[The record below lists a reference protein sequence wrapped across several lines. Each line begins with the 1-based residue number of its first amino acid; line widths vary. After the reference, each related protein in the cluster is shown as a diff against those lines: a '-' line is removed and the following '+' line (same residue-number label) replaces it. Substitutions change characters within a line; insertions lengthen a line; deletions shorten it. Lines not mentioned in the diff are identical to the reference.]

1 MCTLYMVNVDGQ
13 LRAIEKE
20 LMDLAKKER
29 ELLLKQ
35 KRLRCEKEHACSV
48 MSLINNVQI
57 G

>member
-1 MCTLYMVNVDGQ
+1 MYTLYMVNVDGQ

-35 KRLRCEKEHACSV
+35 KRLRCEKDHGCSV
-48 MSLINNVQI
+48 MSLVNNVQI

>member
-1 MCTLYMVNVDGQ
+1 MVNIDGQ

-20 LMDLAKKER
+20 LMDLSKKER

-35 KRLRCEKEHACSV
+35 KRLRCEKDHGCSV
-48 MSLINNVQI
+48 MSLVNNVQI